1 MKKIIKVEGMVCES
15 CENRVQ
21 NVLKNLD
28 GVENVIANH
37 NTKIVEITSN
47 KEIADEVLKDKMED
61 LGFVVIKEK

>member
-1 MKKIIKVEGMVCES
+1 MKKIIKVEGMVCEG

-47 KEIADEVLKDKMED
+47 KEIADEVLKDKIED